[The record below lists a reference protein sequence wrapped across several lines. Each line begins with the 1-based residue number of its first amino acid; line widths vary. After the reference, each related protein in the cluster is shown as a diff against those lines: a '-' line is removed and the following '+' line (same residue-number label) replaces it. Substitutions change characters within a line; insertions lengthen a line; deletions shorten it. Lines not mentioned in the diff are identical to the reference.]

1 MTTIAIIRHTMRLA
15 RASRLWGAVWIWAA
29 ALLCSCSTTKYVG
42 EGELLLDKV
51 RVETDGDYDDI
62 NTQQMSLYVRQ
73 DGNARWFSSLKVPL
87 ATYSLSGRDS
97 TKWIN
102 RALRSMGEPPAIY
115 DTLLARRSC
124 DDLRVAL
131 GSMGYLGASVEVDT
145 VVKKHGRQVDATYI
159 LHPGE
164 PYYLG
169 RVRYVVEDS
178 LLAQKLRLDMPDNQM
193 LREGMRFSLANLDGE
208 RSRIA
213 NMLLNDGYYR
223 FHKDYITYVADTV
236 EGSKRID
243 LTLVLHRYYPT
254 KQTTAPHPQYRIGK
268 IEYKSGDPADSVIH
282 LRESVLRNNTYL
294 EEGELFRSK
303 DLQRTYNRFGRLG
316 AVKYT
321 NITFTEDTARKV
333 VDGEIQI
340 STNKPNT
347 ISFQPEGTN
356 TAGDLGAAASLTY
369 QHRNLFGGSEQLSVE
384 LRGAYEAIRG
394 LDGYDNDDFVEFS
407 VETSLLFPRFIMPF
421 ISRKFARRTNAT
433 SEVSLLY
440 DTQNRPEY
448 HRRVLSLAW
457 RYKWADTNHHDKYQI
472 DLIDIDY
479 VFMPWIS
486 DTFREEYLD
495 NTESR
500 NAILRYNY
508 EDLLIMKFGLG
519 YSYNNGKYAIKV
531 NLETAG
537 NLLDLVSHIADFSK
551 NDDGQSEIF
560 NIAFAQYVKG
570 DFDFTRNVK
579 ITPTK
584 SIVFH
589 AGLGIAYPYGNSD
602 ILPFE
607 KRYFSGGANSVRG
620 WSVRELGPGKFAGSD
635 GKIDFINQTGD
646 LKLDLNIE
654 YRSSLFWKFDGAL
667 FIDAGNIWTLR
678 DYEDQPGGQFKF
690 DEFLEQLAVS
700 YGLGL
705 RLNFDF
711 FVLRFDFG
719 MKAVDPAYA
728 STGSEHYPVF
738 HPDLSRDLTFHFAVG
753 LPF

>member
-1 MTTIAIIRHTMRLA
+1 M
-15 RASRLWGAVWIWAA
+15 
-29 ALLCSCSTTKYVG
+29 
-42 EGELLLDKV
+42 LLDKV
-51 RVETDGDYDDI
+51 NVETDGKYDDI
-62 NTQQMSLYVRQ
+62 SESQMGMYVRQ
-73 DGNARWFSSLKVPL
+73 TGNARWFSSIKVPL
-87 ATYSLSGRDS
+87 ATYSLSGRDT

-102 RALRSMGEPPAIY
+102 RALRSMGEPPSIY
-115 DTLLARRSC
+115 DTLMARRSSE
-124 DDLRVAL
+124 DLQQTLR
-131 GSMGYLGASVEVDT
+131 SMGYLGATVDVET
-145 VVKKHGRQVDATYI
+145 QVKKKGKQVDATYI

-169 RVRYVVEDS
+169 RVRYIVEDS
-178 LLAQKLRLDMPDNQM
+178 LLAEKLQLDDPANQN
-193 LREGMRFSLANLDGE
+193 LKSGMRFSLANLDGE

-213 NMLLNDGYYR
+213 NQLLNDGYYR
-223 FHKDYITYVADTV
+223 FHKDYITYVVDTV
-236 EGSKRID
+236 AGSKKVD
-243 LTLVLHRYYPT
+243 LTLIVHHYYVNKNT
-254 KQTTAPHPQYRIGK
+254 IAPHPQYRIGK
-268 IEYKSGDPADSVIH
+268 ISYKSSDPTDSVIH

-294 EEGELFRSK
+294 QEGDLFRSK

-321 NITFTEDTARKV
+321 NITFKENPDSMV
-333 VDGEIQI
+333 LDGEIQVG
-340 STNKPNT
+340 TNRPNT

-369 QHRNLFGGSEQLSVE
+369 QHRNLFRGSEQLSIEV
-384 LRGAYEAIRG
+384 RGAYEAIRG

-407 VETSLLFPRFIMPF
+407 VETSLLFPRFIAPF

-457 RYKWADTNHHDKYQI
+457 RYKWANTNHHDKYQI
-472 DLIDIDY
+472 DVLDINY

-519 YSYNNGKYAIKV
+519 YSYNNGKYAIKA
-531 NLETAG
+531 NIETAG
-537 NLLDLVSHIADFSK
+537 NLLDLISCMANFSE
-551 NDDGQSEIF
+551 NEDGQSEVF

-570 DFDFTRNVK
+570 DFDFTRNFTF
-579 ITPTK
+579 TPSK
-584 SIVFH
+584 SLVFH
-589 AGLGIAYPYGNSD
+589 FGLGIAYPYGNSD

-646 LKLDLNIE
+646 LKLDINLE

-667 FIDAGNIWTLR
+667 FVDAGNIWTLR
-678 DYEDQPGGQFKF
+678 NYEDQPGGQFKF
-690 DEFLEQLAVS
+690 DEFIEQLAVS

-728 STGSEHYPVF
+728 STGSEHYPLV

>member
-1 MTTIAIIRHTMRLA
+1 MKNVALSRILPLA
-15 RASRLWGAVWIWAA
+15 CL
-29 ALLCSCSTTKYVG
+29 ALMLASCSTTKYVG

-51 RVETDGDYDDI
+51 KVETDGKYDDI
-62 NTQQMSLYVRQ
+62 SESQMGMYVRQ
-73 DGNARWFSSLKVPL
+73 TGNARWFSSIKVPL
-87 ATYSLSGRDS
+87 ATYSLSGRDT

-102 RALRSMGEPPAIY
+102 RALRSMGEPPSIY
-115 DTLLARRSC
+115 DTLMARRSSE
-124 DDLRVAL
+124 DLQQTLR
-131 GSMGYLGASVEVDT
+131 SMGYLGATVDVET
-145 VVKKHGRQVDATYI
+145 QVKKKGKQVDATYI

-169 RVRYVVEDS
+169 MVRYIVEDS
-178 LLAQKLRLDMPDNQM
+178 LLAEKLQLGDPANQN
-193 LREGMRFSLANLDGE
+193 LKSGMRFSLANLDGE

-213 NMLLNDGYYR
+213 NQLLNDGYYR
-223 FHKDYITYVADTV
+223 FHKDYITYVVDTV
-236 EGSKRID
+236 AGSKKVD
-243 LTLVLHRYYPT
+243 LTLIVHRYYVNKNT
-254 KQTTAPHPQYRIGK
+254 VGPHPQYRIGK
-268 IEYKSGDPADSVIH
+268 ISYKSSDPTDSVIH

-294 EEGELFRSK
+294 QESDLFRSK

-321 NITFTEDTARKV
+321 NITFKENPDSMV
-333 VDGEIQI
+333 LDGEIQVG
-340 STNKPNT
+340 TNRPNT

-369 QHRNLFGGSEQLSVE
+369 QHRNLFRGSEQLSIEV
-384 LRGAYEAIRG
+384 RGAYEAIRG

-407 VETSLLFPRFIMPF
+407 VETSLLFPRFIAPF

-457 RYKWADTNHHDKYQI
+457 RYKWANTNHHDKYQI
-472 DLIDIDY
+472 DVLDINY

-519 YSYNNGKYAIKV
+519 YSYNNGKYAIKA
-531 NLETAG
+531 NIETAG
-537 NLLDLVSHIADFSK
+537 NLLDLISCMANFSE
-551 NDDGQSEIF
+551 NEDGQSEVF

-570 DFDFTRNVK
+570 DFDFTRNFTF
-579 ITPTK
+579 TPSK
-584 SIVFH
+584 SLVFH
-589 AGLGIAYPYGNSD
+589 FGLGIAYPYGNSD

-646 LKLDLNIE
+646 LKLDVNLE

-667 FIDAGNIWTLR
+667 FVDAGNIWTLR
-678 DYEDQPGGQFKF
+678 NYEDQPGGQFKF
-690 DEFLEQLAVS
+690 DEFIEQLAVS

-728 STGSEHYPVF
+728 STGSEHYPLV